1 GYITL
6 TSHNHTAH
14 GINEAK
20 MAALPGASCTYQAA
34 LEGTFPEYL
43 YPTDASLTLKAGA
56 QVMFIKNDP
65 SPEKRYYNGKIG
77 IVTGLD
83 DGSVEVLPH
92 GAAEPIAVEPAE
104 WLNTKY
110 KIDPETK
117 ELTEEVEGRFVQ
129 YPLKAAWAITI
140 HKSQGLTF
148 ERAVIDAADSF
159 SHGQVY
165 VALSRC
171 KSLEGLVLRAPLD
184 ARCMICDPTVR
195 AFTDYAAEHRPD
207 GALLARQAE
216 AYYRRLLL
224 ELFDFAAVGNDCG
237 YSAGSS
243 TNTWARFI
251 RNCRY
256 VATAYG
262 AFQHRDKR
270 CRHSFQKQ
278 IDRMIGGAQATA
290 TICARR
296 RVGKGRDYFL
306 ARCGEII
313 DPLLAACDV
322 EIDSK
327 ELRKDFAK
335 MLSAAGD
342 QVRIKKAVLEATADG
357 FDLHRYL
364 EAKAKASLEE
374 SRSSVGAEAKVTV
387 SDDVLHPALFETLRS
402 WRKEEAGRQKVPVY
416 VVMSQKALLGVSN
429 LLPSSLRELA
439 RIKGVGDKFLEKYGD
454 TVLEFVREFR
464 AETGADM
471 DFPTPEVAVRPDAGG
486 TKPKRKERE
495 DTRLVTLG
503 LLEEGLP
510 AAKSPPNAD

>member
-1 GYITL
+1 
-6 TSHNHTAH
+6 
-14 GINEAK
+14 
-20 MAALPGASCTYQAA
+20 
-34 LEGTFPEYL
+34 
-43 YPTDASLTLKAGA
+43 
-56 QVMFIKNDP
+56 
-65 SPEKRYYNGKIG
+65 
-77 IVTGLD
+77 
-83 DGSVEVLPH
+83 
-92 GAAEPIAVEPAE
+92 
-104 WLNTKY
+104 
-110 KIDPETK
+110 
-117 ELTEEVEGRFVQ
+117 
-129 YPLKAAWAITI
+129 
-140 HKSQGLTF
+140 
-148 ERAVIDAADSF
+148 
-159 SHGQVY
+159 
-165 VALSRC
+165 
-171 KSLEGLVLRAPLD
+171 
-184 ARCMICDPTVR
+184 MICDPTVR

-224 ELFDFAAVGNDCG
+224 ELFDFAAVGKRLRILRRFVDEHLG
-237 YSAGSS
+237 SLYPKLSAMWQQHTVRFS
-243 TNTWARFI
+243 TEISDVGI
-251 RNCRY
+251 R
-256 VATAYG
+256 
-262 AFQHRDKR
+262 
-270 CRHSFQKQ
+270 FQKQ
-278 IDRMIGGAQATA
+278 IDRMIGGSAGYRDDPRLAE
-290 TICARR
+290 

-503 LLEEGLP
+503 LLEEGLTRREI
-510 AAKSPPNAD
+510 AAERGLSAATIDGHIADLIRRGALEADRFVPEDKIRAITRCLNEHPGEKFALIQENLGSDYSYSEIRFVHSALERGE